1 MDNNIRGISYHHRSK
16 RLTGTQL
23 GKTYTWPGL
32 INKRNLSYDPEE
44 QTTLE
49 ELALSRDVNL
59 VLNEQSSSLIDFIE
73 PSTEKSKMT
82 TISTTKKEKRSRRR

>member
-1 MDNNIRGISYHHRSK
+1 
-16 RLTGTQL
+16 
-23 GKTYTWPGL
+23 L
-32 INKRNLSYDPEE
+32 INKRNLSYDPEQ

-73 PSTEKSKMT
+73 SSTEKSKIT